1 MRQPLHASKFLS
13 AIGLLLLGLSAAAFP
28 TLAVAGPC
36 DDVHLA
42 VCDLDGS
49 VSNYPYNAAQ
59 LEQGNVTFGIRS
71 CRPNRN
77 NCQNP
82 EKFRL
87 TVSGDGDAEYFRL
100 ANASGEPLLVELY
113 FDRTLSGTRNNL
125 NPDVETG
132 TINGSNKVEPQPYY
146 LRVDLAPGQTPAS
159 GTYAGTFSMTARQE
173 SAFCDVGD
181 ASCTPA
187 TAAPRTVTVSF
198 TIEITIEGVIQIS
211 GLEDM
216 NLTANI
222 AADTS
227 ASQDFCVYH
236 LTGANFRITG
246 DSTNGTGS
254 FLLQAADQIPYQ
266 VTIEDV
272 AAGTAEQLSEGTIST
287 ASWPGSTSKECVTGG
302 ENMRLTIRVLLA
314 DVQTAQDS
322 SYTDTLTLTVEPE

>member
-1 MRQPLHASKFLS
+1 MRLLHASKLLS
-13 AIGLLLLGLSAAAFP
+13 AVGLLLLAIATGGFP
-28 TLAVAGPC
+28 AQAIAGPC
-36 DDVHLA
+36 DGIHLA
-42 VCDLDGS
+42 VCNLDGS
-49 VSNYPYNAAQ
+49 ISNYPYNAAQ
-59 LEQGNVTFGIRS
+59 LEQGNITFGIRS
-71 CRPNRN
+71 CRPNRD

-82 EKFRL
+82 EKFQL

-100 ANASGEPLLVELY
+100 TNASGDPQLVELY
-113 FDRTLSGTRNNL
+113 FDRALSGTRTNL
-125 NPDVETG
+125 NPGVETAA
-132 TINGSNKVEPQPYY
+132 INGSNKVEPRQQF

-159 GTYAGTFSMTARQE
+159 GTYTGTFSMTVRQE

-181 ASCTPA
+181 ASCNPA
-187 TAAPRTVTVSF
+187 TAPPRTVTVSF
-198 TIEITIEGVIQIS
+198 TIEITVEGVIQIS

-236 LTGANFRITG
+236 LTGANFKITG
-246 DSTNGTGS
+246 DSSNGNGS
-254 FLLQAADQIPYQ
+254 FLLQATDQIPYQ
-266 VTIEDV
+266 VTVEDV
-272 AAGTAEQLSEGTIST
+272 AAGAAEQLSEGMIST

-314 DVQTAQDS
+314 DVQAAQDS